1 MRLLN
6 KRSSIIHRKQTRN
19 NVYPKL
25 FSFTHFL
32 ITLALCAASVTA
44 AQAQTPATPAQPQ
57 AAPAQTPTAPPV
69 ATPSAVT
76 VAPAATPAS
85 TAKATLRGHV
95 YDPTNALIP
104 GATVTITTATGQT
117 VATAT
122 SDAGGGYEV
131 NNLTPGSYI
140 VLASVP
146 GFAGF
151 ASQPIQLVAGQALH
165 VKISMALAV
174 EQQSVTVT
182 DESPMVN
189 VEAGGNANALVLKD
203 KDLDAL
209 SDDPDELSN
218 ELTALAGPSAGPNGG
233 QIYIDGFTGGQLPPK
248 SAIREIRIN
257 QNPFSAEFDR
267 IGYGR
272 IEILTKP
279 GTDKLRGQF
288 FMMGNDKSFNTS
300 NPFVPVIPP
309 YYSYQFNGTVSGAIS
324 KTASF
329 FVSAEQRNTGNIDAW
344 LIPDAVLENSSGV
357 YVDNTNYGVNLPN
370 QRIRDNASV
379 RIDWQM
385 GAKNTFTARYGFWSE
400 SEHGD
405 LNFGSLPSDSWH
417 ESNTDHTVQMS
428 DAIIINDHIVN
439 ESRFQYERQN
449 ENHYPDSAAR
459 TISVTGDFTG
469 GGFPGQTSLDHT
481 TRLEFQNM
489 TTMSH
494 GAHAIKFGT
503 RLRDSRDANFTNA
516 NFNGSF
522 TFATPASY
530 EAMANGLALNNP
542 LEGFNY
548 WAAPAQGDGPTSAS
562 YTTGENSVLANV
574 FDMAWYVQDDWKFNP
589 RLTLS
594 GGLRWESQNHIS
606 DHSDWAPRAALAY
619 ALDGN
624 GKDKK
629 AKTVLRAGYG
639 FFYDRLDSRT
649 LLGINRSHVQSQI
662 VLNNPTCTSTATSL
676 DVIDMT
682 TCTSTKGTSTA
693 STPVQ
698 YEVDPHYHSPYNE
711 QGSVSLER
719 QLFSGTSLTLTYMHT
734 FGVHQVVTRNANQAT
749 GGTPQNSSGGYL
761 NETYPEAIF
770 KENQL
775 IVSVNSKITKN
786 LSLTSFYSLS
796 FANGNSNGGATNSY
810 NLDQDYG
817 RAGFVTRNSLFMM
830 GNYSAPWGIRFSPFM
845 VAQSGRPFNITLP
858 TDFLNN
864 FGDQR
869 PAAAADPLVC
879 TNSGDVQTSYG
890 CFNATPA
897 SGYTPI
903 PVNLGNSPS
912 AVAVNLRINRGFGL
926 GPKTAPANNQ
936 AAGDQPPG
944 GPPPDGGGRGG
955 GRGGPGGGG
964 GGRGGPGGG
973 GGFGG
978 PMGMGGGGNS
988 TGRKYSLTF
997 SAQALNL
1004 FNDIDKGTP
1013 TGTIT
1018 SRNFNQSTN
1027 LAGGIFSGAGG
1038 AASRRIFFQAVF
1050 SF

>member
-1 MRLLN
+1 MHCRT
-6 KRSSIIHRKQTRN
+6 Q
-19 NVYPKL
+19 
-25 FSFTHFL
+25 FL
-32 ITLALCAASVTA
+32 IALALGAAGVIA
-44 AQAQTPATPAQPQ
+44 AQAQTPA
-57 AAPAQTPTAPPV
+57 
-69 ATPSAVT
+69 
-76 VAPAATPAS
+76 APAAPPASATVTAAPLTPA
-85 TAKATLRGHV
+85 AKAAVRGHIA
-95 YDPTNALIP
+95 DPSGALIP
-104 GATVTITTATGQT
+104 GASITITTPAGASVTKTTADASGQY
-117 VATAT
+117 VVSGLA
-122 SDAGGGYEV
+122 
-131 NNLTPGSYI
+131 PGSYI
-140 VLASVP
+140 VQTNVE
-146 GFAGF
+146 GFAPF
-151 ASQPIQLVAGQALH
+151 VSPVLQLAAGQ
-165 VKISMALAV
+165 VKRVDISMAMVV
-174 EQQSVTVT
+174 EQQSVVVS
-182 DESPMVN
+182 DESPAVS
-189 VEAGGNANALVLKD
+189 VEAGGNASAIVLKGA
-203 KDLDAL
+203 DLDAL

-233 QIYIDGFTGGQLPPK
+233 QIYIDGFSGGQLPPK

-257 QNPFSAEFDR
+257 QNPFSAEFDH

-279 GTDKLRGQF
+279 GTDKLHGQF
-288 FMMGNDKSFNTS
+288 FMMGNDKAFNTS

-329 FVSAEQRNTGNIDAW
+329 FVSAEQRNIGSIDAW
-344 LIPDAVLENSSGV
+344 LIPDAVLENSSGI
-357 YVDNTNYGVNLPN
+357 YADNLNYSVNLFN
-370 QRIRDNASV
+370 QRIRDNASA

-400 SEHGD
+400 TEHGD
-405 LNFGSLPSDSWH
+405 LNFGSLSSASTH
-417 ESNTDHTVQMS
+417 ESNTDHTVQIS
-428 DAIIINDHIVN
+428 DAIIINDHMVN
-439 ESRFQYERQN
+439 ESRFQFERQN
-449 ENHYPDSAAR
+449 ENHYPDLAYPDPAAR

-469 GGFPGQTSLDHT
+469 GGYSGQKSLDHT

-530 EAMANGLALNNP
+530 EAMANGLAGGTSFSTLVGAPNN
-542 LEGFNY
+542 
-548 WAAPAQGDGPTSAS
+548 DGPTSAS
-562 YTTGENSVLANV
+562 YTTGLNSALANV

-594 GGLRWESQNHIS
+594 GGMRWESQNHIS
-606 DHSDWAPRAALAY
+606 DHNDWAPRAALAY

-639 FFYDRLDSRT
+639 FFYDRLGSST
-649 LLGINRSHVQSQI
+649 LLGINRSHVQNQI
-662 VLNNPTCTSTATSL
+662 VLNDPTCTSAATSLGAIDMSTCTSTA
-676 DVIDMT
+676 
-682 TCTSTKGTSTA
+682 GTSTA
-693 STPVQ
+693 STPVG

-719 QLFSGTSLTLTYMHT
+719 QLFSATSITLSYMHT
-734 FGVHQVVTRNANQAT
+734 SGVHQLVTRNANQAT

-761 NETYPEAIF
+761 KETYPEAVF
-770 KENQL
+770 KENQF
-775 IVSVNSKITKN
+775 IASVNSKITKN
-786 LSLTSFYSLS
+786 LNLISFYSLS
-796 FANGNSNGGATNSY
+796 FANGNSNGGATNGY

-817 RAGFVTRNSLFMM
+817 RAGFVMRNSLFMM
-830 GNYSAPWGIRFSPFM
+830 GNYSAPWGIRFSPYI

-858 TDFLNN
+858 ADTLNN

-869 PAAAADPLVC
+869 PAAATDPLVC
-879 TNSGDVQTSYG
+879 TNSGDVQTTYG
-890 CFNATPA
+890 CFNTTPA

-912 AVAVNLRINRGFGL
+912 AIAVNLRISRGFGI

-936 AAGDQPPG
+936 TGGEPPQG
-944 GPPPDGGGRGG
+944 GPPPGGGPGGGRGG
-955 GRGGPGGGG
+955 GGGGRGGPGGGGG

-978 PMGMGGGGNS
+978 PMMSGIGGNS
-988 TGRKYSLTF
+988 TGHKYSLIF

-1018 SRNFNQSTN
+1018 SRYFNQSTN
-1027 LAGGIFSGAGG
+1027 LAGGVFSGAGG
-1038 AASRRIFFQAVF
+1038 AAARRITLQAVF